1 MKLGKIVL
9 FSALVA
15 CYANV
20 QAAGFNCS
28 LENLNETEK
37 TICSTPALSG
47 IDSIANRLYTIAI
60 DNSVAKGSL
69 MREQREWLA
78 RRNACGTDVDWVV
91 YSMS

>member
-1 MKLGKIVL
+1 ML
-9 FSALVA
+9 FSALLA

-37 TICSTPALSG
+37 TICNTPSLSG
-47 IDSIANRLYTIAI
+47 IDTIANKRYAIAL

-69 MREQREWLA
+69 MRE
-78 RRNACGTDVDWVV
+78 
-91 YSMS
+91 